1 MSGPKRDT
9 SQLTSGRFGPDVH
22 GPRAHEPRRG
32 DLRVVST
39 RRGAPRSA
47 LIDHGA
53 AAVEFALVL
62 PLVLFILFGVIDFGR
77 AYMAQIALTQ
87 AAREGVRVA
96 ALDPAADV
104 EARVDAAATPL
115 DPSKVAATVVT
126 SCAGAAAG
134 SNAEVKASMTF
145 EFVTPIGAVAQLV
158 GGSASLG
165 NNINL
170 VGRGVM
176 RCYG

>member
-1 MSGPKRDT
+1 MRRVAATPSRGP
-9 SQLTSGRFGPDVH
+9 G
-22 GPRAHEPRRG
+22 
-32 DLRVVST
+32 LRVGDAHT
-39 RRGAPRSA
+39 RLDHPDRQRRWRSNERP
-47 LIDHGA
+47 DRGA

-62 PLVLFILFGVIDFGR
+62 PLVLFILFGVVDFGR

-96 ALDPAADV
+96 ALDPAIPAADV

-115 DPSKVAATVVT
+115 DASKVSATLVT
-126 SCAGAAAG
+126 SCAGATAG
-134 SNAEVKASMTF
+134 SNAEVTASMTF

-158 GGSASLG
+158 GGSGSLG